1 LLIVGD
7 PNRGRSFVTEINLIS
22 AYLFRGQ
29 GMIALVLTDILDSTY
44 LEKRMGTTAWK
55 KLLKKHFERARFY
68 KRRYGGAE
76 VKRIGDSIMIA
87 FPTADKALLFALE
100 FNADTGDPLIRIRIG
115 INVGTVQ
122 LSGEEIC
129 GLMINYLSR
138 MLSVREQSGIIFTQ
152 AAKRNIE
159 SQLGAKIEDLG
170 RIEPFAHPPLRGFE
184 DDEQVLYEI
193 IPAGCHASLWS
204 GRVAS

>member
-1 LLIVGD
+1 
-7 PNRGRSFVTEINLIS
+7 VTEINLIR

-29 GMIALVLTDILDSTY
+29 GMIALVQTDVLNSTY
-44 LEKRMGTTAWK
+44 LEKKMGTTAWK

-87 FPTADKALLFALE
+87 FPTADRALRFALE
-100 FNADTGDPLIRIRIG
+100 FERDTGNPLILIRTG

-122 LSGEEIC
+122 LIGEEIC
-129 GLMINYLSR
+129 GLMINYLAR
-138 MLSVREQSGIIFTQ
+138 MLNVKEQSGIIFTQ

-159 SQLGAKIEDLG
+159 NQLGAEIEDLG
-170 RIEPFAHPPLRGFE
+170 QIRFFPHRPLRGFE

-193 IPAGCHASLWS
+193 VDLGIEMEPSKRLAKPA
-204 GRVAS
+204 